1 MTDLVEAVHA
11 AERRLAAR
19 RGQLMHEPGWS
30 AVTSEFRVTEW
41 RTSEKAS
48 AERWVGFSGYVD
60 GEYAGLG
67 GLAWIVDL
75 IRDGSEWR
83 VERGLYL
90 NRNTTDHQERA
101 ADLPSARCR
110 DSRDLASRLPDLL
123 AELLDLPAPAAK

>member
-1 MTDLVEAVHA
+1 MPDSEEVVTDLVEAVHA

-30 AVTSEFRVTEW
+30 EVTSEFRVTEW

-67 GLAWIVDL
+67 GLAWIV
-75 IRDGSEWR
+75 RPNPR
-83 VERGLYL
+83 RF
-90 NRNTTDHQERA
+90 
-101 ADLPSARCR
+101 
-110 DSRDLASRLPDLL
+110 
-123 AELLDLPAPAAK
+123 